1 MRQYITGGW
10 YVRWMDGVH
19 KVVKEGVLTGWE
31 CTVTMNKI
39 AARDLRI
46 IFTNEVY
53 DLLTHQNTLISALF
67 CCTGVNAVSTQL
79 CREPEPFCL
88 FDTSSWLPCRINWLS
103 PFVTGCFFPWIAW
116 AAALWTS
123 SGALGHLF
131 GSERCNK
138 HLLSLFSIFEGLSQW
153 LHS

>member
-10 YVRWMDGVH
+10 YVRWMDGIH
-19 KVVKEGVLTGWE
+19 KLIKEGVLAGWE
-31 CTVTMNKI
+31 CTATMNKI
-39 AARDLRI
+39 AARGLRI
-46 IFTNEVY
+46 IFTEKVY
-53 DLLTHQNTLISALF
+53 DLSYQNSLISALF
-67 CCTGVNAVSTQL
+67 HCTGVNAVSVQL
-79 CREPEPFCL
+79 CEEPEPFH
-88 FDTSSWLPCRINWLS
+88 FFNTSRWLPERINWLS
-103 PFVTGCFFPWIAW
+103 PFVTGSFFPWIAW

-123 SGALGHLF
+123 LRALGHLL